1 MKEIKLSK
9 LVVEGFRG
17 ILEPTTLDFEKDCKN
32 IVLFGNN
39 GDGKSSFSE
48 AIEWYFT
55 DRIEYLGP
63 EGCTRDDYFNKAF
76 PTNKDAS
83 VELSFNL
90 TDLDS
95 AKVLKRQGGKEFSNK
110 ELEFEWIIT
119 QKIANESIILRHDT
133 MRDFVDKR
141 KTEKLEEVEKT
152 IGFGVVGEIRDVL
165 LKVVNALE
173 RDKTLPGLEGEL
185 RARTGDIS
193 KLIGKRPFEEEEVF
207 VFADEVRKE
216 LGHSQPISDL
226 SSLVRIANE
235 LEKQTVDTAKGKKL
249 AHLEEIAKHIS
260 SLAKAETIYD
270 ELKKVVSKQNGMAK
284 RREVIG
290 ASVLDKLYKSAAE
303 ALEKGWAKSGE
314 CPICKTPK
322 DTDTLL
328 EALHQN
334 ISEIAVILSE
344 RNTHVAY
351 IKESQTLVDN
361 VRKVMDS
368 LTELSKKETE
378 DVIPAPQDRAEIND
392 WLQKI
397 AAWKGLI
404 TKMEASPEAI
414 TYELPT
420 EGAVKAFTV
429 TALKIKGEIE
439 KQKTSLVE
447 TEPEKKFYENIEKL
461 KSLRDDL
468 VKMKELQKQIE
479 AFKQQILSMKKVFT
493 EFERREKAGLSA
505 VLLTISTDV
514 NEFFIYLH
522 PDEKIEEI
530 QLIQPEARGIEFK
543 IRFHGSELSPPRRVL
558 SESHL
563 NSLGICLFLASA
575 RHFNKFS
582 GFVVL
587 DDIVSSFD
595 SNHRRTL
602 AKLLRDKFA
611 DTQILLLTHDELWFD
626 LMKEDLPQAK
636 WIFKETTKWS
646 YERGVQLIESP
657 TSLKE
662 EIQWLLNRNDA
673 DTAANKCR
681 TLIEEILKEKCEN
694 LGVRGLECRWGR
706 NNDKREAREL
716 MDVLWSYLK
725 ENQSL
730 RSQEHKMLFNDLQAD
745 QLLTNI
751 GSHHRKLESTT
762 LVRGDIEVTLRD
774 IEEFEQL
781 FICKDCGKEVNKV
794 FSARNAKLKQC
805 RCGHLEI

>member
-17 ILEPTTLDFEKDCKN
+17 ILEPTPLDFEKDCKS

-48 AIEWYFT
+48 AIEWYVI
-55 DRIEYLGP
+55 DRIDYLGR
-63 EGCTRDDYFNKAF
+63 EGCGRDDYFNKAF

-90 TDLDS
+90 TDLNS
-95 AKVLKRQGGKEFSNK
+95 TKVLKRQGGKEFSNK
-110 ELEFEWIIT
+110 DQKFEWIL
-119 QKIANESIILRHDT
+119 AEVARESIILRHDT
-133 MRDFVDKR
+133 MREFVDMG
-141 KTEKLEEVEKT
+141 KTDKLKEVEKI
-152 IGFGVVGEIRDVL
+152 IGFGVVGEIRDAL
-165 LKVVNALE
+165 LKVVNALQND
-173 RDKTLPGLEGEL
+173 RTIPRVEGEL
-185 RARTGDIS
+185 RGRAEDVS
-193 KLIGKRPFEEEEVF
+193 KLTGKTPFEQEEVI

-216 LGHSQPISDL
+216 LGYSQPISDF

-235 LEKQTVDTAKGKKL
+235 LEKQTADTAKGKKL
-249 AHLEEIAKHIS
+249 AHFEEATKHIS
-260 SLAKAETIYD
+260 SLAKVETVYG
-270 ELKKVVSKQNGMAK
+270 ELKKVVSKQNDMAK
-284 RREVIG
+284 RTEVIG

-314 CPICKTPK
+314 CPICKTPF

-328 EALHQN
+328 KSLYQN
-334 ISEIAVILSE
+334 ISEIQGILSE
-344 RNTHVAY
+344 RNAHIAY
-351 IKESQTLVDN
+351 IQESQILVDD

-378 DVIPAPQDRAEIND
+378 DVISAPQDRAEIND

-397 AAWKGLI
+397 TDWESLI
-404 TKMEASPEAI
+404 NKMEVSPEAI

-429 TALKIKGEIE
+429 MASKIKGEIE
-439 KQKTSLVE
+439 KQKAPLVE
-447 TEPEKKFYENIEKL
+447 TETEKKFYGNIEKL
-461 KSLRDDL
+461 KSLRDNL

-479 AFKQQILSMKKVFT
+479 AFKQQILSMDKIFT

-505 VLLTISTDV
+505 VLSTISNDV

-543 IRFHGSELSPPRRVL
+543 IRFHGSELYPPRRVL

-563 NSLGICLFLASA
+563 NSLGICLFLANA
-575 RHFNKFS
+575 RHYNKFS

-602 AKLLRDKFA
+602 ARLLRDKFA
-611 DTQILLLTHDELWFD
+611 DMQILLLTHDELWFD
-626 LMKEDLPQAK
+626 QMKKELPQAK

-673 DTAANKCR
+673 NIAANRCR
-681 TLIEEILKEKCEN
+681 KLIEEILKEKCEN
-694 LGVRGLECRWGR
+694 LGVRGFECRWGR
-706 NNDKREAREL
+706 KNDEREAQEL
-716 MDVLWSYLK
+716 IDVLRSYLK

-730 RSQEHKMLFNDLQAD
+730 RSPEHKMLFNDLQAD

-751 GSHHRKLESTT
+751 GSHHRELESTT

-774 IEEFEQL
+774 IEVFEQL
-781 FICKDCGKEVNKV
+781 FICKDCGKEASKV
-794 FSARNAKLKQC
+794 FSARNAQLKQC
-805 RCGHLEI
+805 QCGHLKI

>member
-1 MKEIKLSK
+1 M
-9 LVVEGFRG
+9 
-17 ILEPTTLDFEKDCKN
+17 EPTPLDFEKDCKS

-55 DRIEYLGP
+55 DRIDYLGR
-63 EGCTRDDYFNKAF
+63 EGCGRADYFNKGF

-83 VELSFNL
+83 VELSFSL
-90 TDLDS
+90 TDLNS
-95 AKVLKRQGGKEFSNK
+95 TKVLKRRGGREFSNK
-110 ELEFEWIIT
+110 DQKFEWILT
-119 QKIANESIILRHDT
+119 QIANESIILRHDT
-133 MRDFVDKR
+133 MRAFVDKG
-141 KTEKLEEVEKT
+141 KTDKLEEVEEI
-152 IGFGVVGEIRDVL
+152 IGFGVVGEVRDVL
-165 LKVVNALE
+165 LKVANGLKSDETLTRIDGELKGKE
-173 RDKTLPGLEGEL
+173 RDILKL
-185 RARTGDIS
+185 TGKS
-193 KLIGKRPFEEEEVF
+193 PFEEEEAI
-207 VFADEVRKE
+207 VFADEVRRE
-216 LGHSQPISDL
+216 LRHNQSISDV

-235 LEKQTVDTAKGKKL
+235 LEKRTADTAKGKKL

-260 SLAKAETIYD
+260 SLAKVETAYG
-270 ELKKVVSKQNGMAK
+270 ELKNVVSKQNDMAK
-284 RREVIG
+284 HREVIG

-314 CPICKTPK
+314 CPICKSK
-322 DTDTLL
+322 FDTDTLL
-328 EALHQN
+328 KSLHQN

-351 IKESQTLVDN
+351 IKKSQILVDD

-368 LTELSKKETE
+368 LTELSKKEAE
-378 DVIPAPQDRAEIND
+378 DVIPARQDRAEIND

-397 AAWKGLI
+397 TAWKGLI
-404 TKMEASPEAI
+404 TKIEASPEAI

-429 TALKIKGEIE
+429 MASKIKDEIE
-439 KQKTSLVE
+439 KQRAPLVE
-447 TEPEKKFYENIEKL
+447 TEAEKKYYENIEKL
-461 KSLRDDL
+461 KSLRDDM
-468 VKMKELQKQIE
+468 VRIKELQKQIG
-479 AFKQQILSMKKVFT
+479 AFKRQILSMEKIST

-505 VLLTISTDV
+505 VLSTISTDV

-602 AKLLRDKFA
+602 ARLLRDKFA
-611 DTQILLLTHDELWFD
+611 NTQILLLTHDELWFD

-716 MDVLWSYLK
+716 IDVLRSYLM

-730 RSQEHKMLFNDLQAD
+730 RSPEHKALFKDLQAD

-751 GSHHRKLESTT
+751 GSHHRKLESTA
-762 LVRGDIEVTLRD
+762 LARGDIEVTLRD
-774 IEEFEQL
+774 IEKLEKL
-781 FICKDCGKEVNKV
+781 FICKDCGKEASKG

-805 RCGHLEI
+805 HCGHLQI